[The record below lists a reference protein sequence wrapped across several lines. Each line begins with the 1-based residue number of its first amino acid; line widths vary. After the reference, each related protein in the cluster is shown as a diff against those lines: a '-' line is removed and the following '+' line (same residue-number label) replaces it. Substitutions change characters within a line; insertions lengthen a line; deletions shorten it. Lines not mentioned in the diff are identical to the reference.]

1 MQRLLCLLASLS
13 SLSLAQSL
21 RGPTE
26 VAAFVDAASREIR
39 LYAPVLRSRPL
50 AEALHRAIRERGV
63 RVMIYT
69 PYLRD
74 PGSYFLGLSLA
85 GAELYSVA
93 DVGTTGV
100 LWMDGRYLIA
110 GPLVGGLGDPL
121 ETAPTQ
127 VFQSPETLGRYRVWF
142 DQLRPTAQAFLPSRD
157 LLRVF
162 PQLGR

>member
-1 MQRLLCLLASLS
+1 
-13 SLSLAQSL
+13 
-21 RGPTE
+21 
-26 VAAFVDAASREIR
+26 VDVASREVR

-50 AEALHRAIRERGV
+50 AEALHRAMRERGV
-63 RVMIYT
+63 RVVIYT

-85 GAELYSVA
+85 GASLFGIN
-93 DVGTTGV
+93 DVGSSGL

-127 VFQSPETLGRYRVWF
+127 VFQSPEVLQRYRVWF

-162 PQLGR
+162 PQVGR